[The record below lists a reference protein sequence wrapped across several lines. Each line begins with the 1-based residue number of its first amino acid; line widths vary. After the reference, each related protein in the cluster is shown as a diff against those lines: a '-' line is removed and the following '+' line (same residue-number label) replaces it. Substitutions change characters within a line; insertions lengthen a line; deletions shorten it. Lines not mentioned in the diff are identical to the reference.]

1 MQSRTLALVLAA
13 AILGS
18 GCVSKETKPDQ
29 PAAPVAA
36 AAAPEAAP
44 VVSKPACPPEPSAK
58 VKSKSTKKTSKTK
71 KAEPVAVDCEPAKPS
86 TAATATK
93 ASEPAAAPA
102 AAVAPAAAPSKEAA
116 KPSEPGQPRVVKS
129 RDGTFDGEIYGN
141 IPANSKWA
149 KLQIGMHQ
157 SEVERILGVTSNI
170 RGYVTAK
177 AFIPFYYGT
186 DSHRYE
192 AVYAG
197 QGSVAYTGGG
207 MGGGQGM
214 LMMIN
219 YDPKVQ

>member
-36 AAAPEAAP
+36 AAPEAAP
-44 VVSKPACPPEPSAK
+44 VVSKPACPPEPTAK

-102 AAVAPAAAPSKEAA
+102 AAVAPAAAAPSKEAA

-192 AVYAG
+192 AVYAARAALPTPAAAW
-197 QGSVAYTGGG
+197 VAARAC
-207 MGGGQGM
+207 
-214 LMMIN
+214 
-219 YDPKVQ
+219 